1 MNRYGAGMS
10 ENPWLSDENVLGLI
24 SDNCPDLI
32 ALLDANGFFVH
43 SNTAHFIRL
52 GRSAESLVGASV
64 FDLIHPQDVAMFQK
78 AITASAKR
86 RTVFQVTARWL
97 REEGRDALLESL
109 GKWIN
114 VDGGRSQYLLLSS
127 REVTKEQHQAA
138 PVASEAD
145 LRGDAAR
152 LLALAEGEKNQVA
165 RIIHDD
171 LGQKLTAMSL
181 ELSLWKTELDGGHSK
196 SVNAIR
202 EKIAVLGNLV
212 NNVINSARQVTTT
225 LRPRVLEEFGLAAA
239 LEWHLEKVQKQTGM
253 SCSFSADREK
263 LDVEP
268 FVAAQIFRIA
278 EEVLALRAAAGCK
291 SLHVR
296 ALTQDDAIALVFE
309 DTGRDRRLT
318 HDICARVRLLGG
330 ELEVSH
336 EERFIV
342 VALPTKIGTPF
353 EDL

>member
-1 MNRYGAGMS
+1 MS
-10 ENPWLSDENVLGLI
+10 DNPWLSDENVLGLI

-64 FDLIHPQDVAMFQK
+64 FDLIHPQDVAAFQK
-78 AITASAKR
+78 AITASARK

-97 REEGRDALLESL
+97 REEGRDARFESL
-109 GKWIN
+109 GKWVN

-127 REVTKEQHQAA
+127 REVHKDQQPA
-138 PVASEAD
+138 PPQVAEAD
-145 LRGDAAR
+145 LRADAAK
-152 LLALAEGEKNQVA
+152 LLAIAEGEKNQVA
-165 RIIHDD
+165 RAIHDD

-202 EKIAVLGNLV
+202 EKIAVIGDLV
-212 NNVINSARQVTTT
+212 NSVIQAARQVTAT
-225 LRPRVLEEFGLAAA
+225 LRPRVLEEFGLSAA

-253 SCSFSADREK
+253 ACSFSADRDK

-278 EEVLALRAAAGCK
+278 EEVVALRATAGCK

-309 DTGRDRRLT
+309 DSGKDRRLT
-318 HDICARVRLLGG
+318 QDICARVRLLGG
-330 ELEVSH
+330 EIEVSL

-342 VALPTKIGTPF
+342 IALPTRLGIQFPQGH
-353 EDL
+353 E